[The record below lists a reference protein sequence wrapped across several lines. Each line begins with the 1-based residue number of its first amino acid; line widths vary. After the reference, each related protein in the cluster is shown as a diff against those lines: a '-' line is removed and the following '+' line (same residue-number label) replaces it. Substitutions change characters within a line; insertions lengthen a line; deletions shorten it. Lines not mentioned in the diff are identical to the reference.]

1 MAQLRWDALK
11 VGNVLVHLHHQLA
24 VLCRSRLLIDGGVF
38 SQRLRWHRT
47 CGCSALISQV
57 YTIIRRERLAYGRVW
72 LNRIQSLSCWLEPL
86 GLGSGPLV
94 RCGPITVAV
103 LWRTRVS
110 SGVIEGIVVALL
122 VDVHLAFDLV
132 CCHSVLNTTLGIILF

>member
-1 MAQLRWDALK
+1 M
-11 VGNVLVHLHHQLA
+11 
-24 VLCRSRLLIDGGVF
+24 
-38 SQRLRWHRT
+38 
-47 CGCSALISQV
+47 
-57 YTIIRRERLAYGRVW
+57 
-72 LNRIQSLSCWLEPL
+72 WLEPL

-94 RCGPITVAV
+94 QCGPITVAV
-103 LWRTRVS
+103 LWRTRVG